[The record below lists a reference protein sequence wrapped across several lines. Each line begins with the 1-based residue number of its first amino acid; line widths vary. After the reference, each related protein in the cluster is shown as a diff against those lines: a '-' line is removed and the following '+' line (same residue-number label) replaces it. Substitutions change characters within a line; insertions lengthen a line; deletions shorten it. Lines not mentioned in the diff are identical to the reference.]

1 MEPPMKTASYILW
14 AIGLAFVL
22 ALIGQEGFHKIGV
35 ALSEVGVGMMWVS
48 LYRFVPMF
56 LDAAA
61 WRQLF
66 SAGRRPPFFTTT
78 VIRWVG
84 ESVNSLL
91 PVAQVGGDL
100 VRARLVAK
108 RYGLPRS
115 TAGAATVVDFTL
127 ALVAHAVFS
136 FCGLGLLLTK
146 TGLSEPV
153 AAFTVGILA
162 AGMLVGT
169 LHFAPRLGLF
179 GLLAE
184 LVERVAHKDERLAR
198 LAGGVQALHEQV
210 VELHRRGVDLLAAF
224 SLKLA
229 GWMLRVFETWL
240 VLKLMGY
247 PVSWGEAFIIES
259 LAAAVRSAA
268 FFMPGGL
275 GLQEGGIMVLGHIL
289 GLPTNASLGLAVVK
303 RVREMSTGLP
313 GLAVWS
319 YLEHRGFKRLLDA
332 DLDLD
337 EPQNGAQA
345 PRG

>member
-1 MEPPMKTASYILW
+1 MKAASLILW
-14 AIGLAFVL
+14 AVGLAFVL

-35 ALSEVGVGMMWVS
+35 ALATVGLGMLWVS

-84 ESVNSLL
+84 ESGNSLR
-91 PVAQVGGDL
+91 PVAQGGGDG
-100 VRARLVAK
+100 VRARLIAK
-108 RYGLPRS
+108 RYALPRS
-115 TAGAATVVDFTL
+115 ATGAATVVDFTL

-136 FCGLGLLLTK
+136 FSGLGLLLTK

-162 AGMLVGT
+162 AAMLVGT

-210 VELHRRGVDLLAAF
+210 VELHRRGFDLLVAF
-224 SLKLA
+224 CLKLG
-229 GWMLRVFETWL
+229 GWVLRVFETWL
-240 VLKLMGY
+240 VLRLMGY
-247 PVSWGEAFIIES
+247 PVDVGEAFIIES

-303 RVREMSTGLP
+303 RVREMTTGLP
-313 GLAVWS
+313 GLVVWS
-319 YLEHRGFKRLLDA
+319 YLEHRGFKRLLDP
-332 DLDLD
+332 DTDPD
-337 EPQNGAQA
+337 EA
-345 PRG
+345 PDGSQTRD

>member
-1 MEPPMKTASYILW
+1 MKTATYILW

-22 ALIGQEGFHKIGV
+22 ALIGQEGFHKTGV
-35 ALSEVGVGMMWVS
+35 ALATVGFGMLWVS
-48 LYRFVPMF
+48 LYRFLPLF
-56 LDAAA
+56 LDAVA

-91 PVAQVGGDL
+91 PVAQVGGDV
-100 VRARLVAK
+100 VRARLIAK

-115 TAGAATVVDFTL
+115 ATGAATVVDFTL
-127 ALVAHAVFS
+127 GLMAHAVFS

-153 AAFTVGILA
+153 AAFTVGILVA
-162 AGMLVGT
+162 AMLVGT

-184 LVERVAHKDERLAR
+184 LVERIAHKDERLAK

-210 VELHRRGVDLLAAF
+210 VELHQRGFDLLIAF
-224 SLKLA
+224 FLKIG
-229 GWMLRVFETWL
+229 GWVLRVFETWL
-240 VLKLMGY
+240 VLRLMGY
-247 PVSWGEAFIIES
+247 PVDIGQAFIIES

-289 GLPTNASLGLAVVK
+289 GVPTNASLGLAVIK
-303 RVREMSTGLP
+303 RVREMATGLP

-319 YLEHRGFKRLLDA
+319 YLEHRGFKRLLDT
-332 DLDLD
+332 DTDPD
-337 EPQNGAQA
+337 ETPNGTPAA
-345 PRG
+345 R